1 MEIRPIVLRQEL
13 VESYQDVQRQL
24 TVVKD
29 TAVSMGIEPKDLR
42 DSNGGWVM
50 IPLLLTRVQILHA
63 LALLNQ
69 KGA

>member
-13 VESYQDVQRQL
+13 VESYQDVQRQI

-42 DSNGGWVM
+42 DADGGWVM
-50 IPLLLTRVQILHA
+50 IPLLLTRVQILHT

-69 KGA
+69 KGG